1 MRQITFT
8 DEQVK
13 QLAHESIYHDHHLV
27 RRKMLTLF
35 LKAQGYAHH
44 EIADLIQISPTTL
57 RTYLDQFTAGGV
69 DGLKPLHY
77 AGKPNRLAEQHA
89 AIIAHLEAAPPA
101 TLKEAQAKIEEA
113 SQLKRSLPQVRA
125 FLQTHKLRRRKMK
138 QLPKDGDPDLL
149 RAQETFQV
157 EQLEPLV
164 QQAQQHTVH
173 LFFVDA
179 AHFVLLP
186 CLGYLYSLIVRYL
199 PSSPGRQRFNVLG
212 ALHAST
218 HELVSITNA
227 TYINAAAVC
236 ALLEKLAVQFQ
247 DLPIVLIL
255 DNARYQKCQVVF
267 ETAARLHIR
276 LVYLPPYSP
285 HFNLIERLWKFTR
298 KTVLYNAYYAKYDKF
313 SAAITKCLSETH
325 TTYKEELE
333 TWLNPKFQSFKNAKS
348 HP

>member
-8 DEQVK
+8 DEPVR
-13 QLAHESIYHDHHLV
+13 QLVHESIYHNHHLI

-77 AGKPNRLAEQHA
+77 AGKPNRLDEQHA

-125 FLQTHKLRRRKMK
+125 FLQRHKLRRRKMK
-138 QLPKDGDPDLL
+138 QLPKDGDPAWLT
-149 RAQETFQV
+149 AQETFKI
-157 EQLEPLV
+157 EQLEPLMK
-164 QQAQQHTVH
+164 QAQEHTLH

-186 CLGYLYSLIVRYL
+186 CLGYLYSLVVRYL

-212 ALHAST
+212 ALHAFS
-218 HELVSITNA
+218 HELVTITNA

-236 ALLEKLAVQFQ
+236 ALLEKLAAQFQ

-267 ETAARLHIR
+267 DTAARLKIR

-285 HFNLIERLWKFTR
+285 NFNLIERVWKFTR
-298 KTVLYNAYYAKYDKF
+298 KTVLYNAYYTKFENF
-313 SAAITKCLSETH
+313 SAAIAECLSKTH

>member
-8 DEQVK
+8 DEPVR
-13 QLAHESIYHDHHLV
+13 QLVHESIYHNHHLI

-77 AGKPNRLAEQHA
+77 AGNPNRLDEQRA

-125 FLQTHKLRRRKMK
+125 FLQRHKLRRRKMK
-138 QLPKDGDPDLL
+138 QLPKDGDPAWLT
-149 RAQETFQV
+149 AQETFKI
-157 EQLEPLV
+157 EQLEPLMK
-164 QQAQQHTVH
+164 QAQEHTLH

-186 CLGYLYSLIVRYL
+186 CLGYLYSLVVRYL

-212 ALHAST
+212 ALHAFS
-218 HELVSITNA
+218 HELVTITNA

-236 ALLEKLAVQFQ
+236 ALLEKLAAQFQ

-255 DNARYQKCQVVF
+255 DSFCPKKGLSGIWEHRMAD
-267 ETAARLHIR
+267 H
-276 LVYLPPYSP
+276 S
-285 HFNLIERLWKFTR
+285 FT
-298 KTVLYNAYYAKYDKF
+298 
-313 SAAITKCLSETH
+313 
-325 TTYKEELE
+325 
-333 TWLNPKFQSFKNAKS
+333 
-348 HP
+348 